1 MKGEDLQ
8 LYDWV
13 FFSGRSRYPMQVFGI
28 TESDCTLNF
37 PGNEGDYFDGNL
49 GEGGVCPI
57 CLTDEMLRLNGF
69 ERHEGDEYD
78 TWTYKRESGDFSV
91 CSDIFDFFIMLESG
105 DRDIIIYYVHQF
117 QHLLRL
123 VGLKDLANNLK
134 IK

>member
-37 PGNEGDYFDGNL
+37 PGNEGDYFDGIF
-49 GEGGVCPI
+49 GEGGVAPI

-69 ERHEGDEYD
+69 EMVENGDFNE
-78 TWTYKRESGDFSV
+78 WTYEDTYGEFTLSGDMFNFWV
-91 CSDIFDFFIMLESG
+91 ELPGNGRDIF
-105 DRDIIIYYVHQF
+105 IYHVHQL

-123 VGLKDLANNLK
+123 VGLMELAKNFK

>member
-37 PGNEGDYFDGNL
+37 PGNEGDYFDGIF
-49 GEGGVCPI
+49 GEGGVAPI

-78 TWTYKRESGDFSV
+78 TWTYEREFGDFSV
-91 CSDIFDFFIMLESG
+91 CSDIFDFFIMLENG
-105 DRDIIIYYVHQF
+105 DRDIFIYYVHQL

-123 VGLKDLANNLK
+123 VGLKELAKNFK
-134 IK
+134 VK